1 MYGKLSG
8 AFEVKK
14 LSKEDCGNY
23 GEWNL
28 GPSSSESYERAFR
41 GNEASDNSRTHSNYP
56 FCVKGRPERD
66 YETVGR

>member
-14 LSKEDCGNY
+14 LPRTGNDY
-23 GEWNL
+23 FEL
-28 GPSSSESYERAFR
+28 KVIIR